1 MAKPL
6 TDSAVSNLHPMRGQ
20 TGWREIADGASRGL
34 CLRLSPT
41 GEKVWAVRHAVAGK
55 RQRHT
60 VGAYP
65 AVTLSAA
72 RKRAG
77 EYLSAARDGQS
88 AIEVEAKVRALTM
101 TVEQAHG
108 EYLATIGAGLRAHTL
123 GLKKGLFSDHI
134 GPAIGA
140 KLIRMIRRPDVTEA
154 VGAVA
159 AKGFPVQANRV
170 FSELMALLR
179 WCEQKGYL
187 DGVPSVRK
195 KDMRHVGAA
204 KEQARRRTLSDPE
217 IAELWAA
224 SGELGDLTGDFLRLL
239 LLTGQ
244 RRDEVRLIR
253 REHVDLDHALWTIPA
268 EVYKTGVA
276 HAVPLPD
283 AAVAILRARW
293 GDAAT
298 GYLLPSRKPG
308 RPFNGAASAAR
319 RLRPRMPGRAPFTL
333 HDLRRTVRTG
343 LSRLGVDGETAEMV
357 IGHLPQGIS
366 RVYNLHDRLE
376 EKRAALSAWA
386 RHVQSILDG
395 TSNVVQLA
403 RAG

>member
-6 TDSAVSNLHPMRGQ
+6 TDSVVSNLRPARDQ
-20 TGWREIADGASRGL
+20 IGWREIADGASRGL

-88 AIEVEAKVRALTM
+88 ATEVDAKVRALTM
-101 TVEQAHG
+101 TVDLAHG
-108 EYLATIGAGLRAHTL
+108 EYLGVIGAGLRAHTL

-140 KLIRMIRRPDVTEA
+140 KLIRMIRRPDVIET
-154 VGAVA
+154 VGAVV

-195 KDMRHVGAA
+195 KEMRHVGAA
-204 KEQARRRTLSDPE
+204 KEQPRRRTLSDPE
-217 IAELWAA
+217 IGEVWAAAAEL
-224 SGELGDLTGDFLRLL
+224 GELSRDYLHLL
-239 LLTGQ
+239 LLIGQ
-244 RRDEVRLIR
+244 RRDEVRLMR

-283 AAVAILRARW
+283 AAVAIIRARW
-293 GDAAT
+293 GNGGP
-298 GYLLPSRKPG
+298 GYVLPG
-308 RPFNGAASAAR
+308 RDLDAPFNGAASAVR
-319 RLRPRMPGRAPFTL
+319 RLRPRMPDRAPFTL
-333 HDLRRTVRTG
+333 HDLRRTARTG
-343 LSRLGVDGETAEMV
+343 LSRLGVPDETAEMV
-357 IGHLPQGIS
+357 IGHLPQGVA

-386 RHVQSILDG
+386 LHVQSIVDG

-403 RAG
+403 RFG